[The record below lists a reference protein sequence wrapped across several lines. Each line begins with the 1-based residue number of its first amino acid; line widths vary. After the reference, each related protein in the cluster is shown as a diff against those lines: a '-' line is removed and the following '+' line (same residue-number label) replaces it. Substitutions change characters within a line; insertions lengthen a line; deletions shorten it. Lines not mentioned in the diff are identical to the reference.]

1 MNATTG
7 LSWAYNP
14 HQPMRKATYTR
25 KIKQLKG
32 KHPWL
37 QSCQLEPAPGHITL
51 LDELCYQIETI
62 VPNRQSSKF
71 KFFRV
76 AHSFSG
82 MQIYFTHC
90 PLHHERARA
99 IRHCVD
105 KYLDKSERT
114 CPTCGSQNDLDMN
127 KPNLSQYHCAE
138 HRVSHGLFL
147 EDFERMAATPEPSK
161 LDKLRA
167 ELFPEGMPTFIEN
180 SEPASPEIKHEPSSK
195 PQIQLFDP
203 IEFNHF
209 KSSINNRHK
218 DHQARLHAAVSKI
231 TKIGSH
237 ARQLQTLPVN
247 WQTLLADFQQTFP
260 NFTAVTEL
268 LQDHFSLSTIGD
280 QRINFPPLLLIG
292 DAGIGK
298 TEAARW
304 LAEHLQIAFKVI
316 DMASAQS
323 NSVITGSDAFW
334 SNSQEGAIF
343 EMLAYE
349 PYSNP
354 LMVLD
359 EIDKVSA
366 DQRFNPLAPLYTLL
380 EPSSAKQFSDLA
392 IKDLAIDA
400 SHINWIATAN
410 SAQDLPSPILSR
422 FTVLHIPN
430 PTAEQTQHIAQTIY
444 QKLCTESSWGK
455 FFAPELTND
464 VTQALNQHPPR
475 TLKMMLKRALGI
487 AAREGR
493 PNILAG
499 DINTTADVK
508 VQGIGFMAQIN

>member
-1 MNATTG
+1 MNTSSI
-7 LSWAYNP
+7 LSRAQNP

-25 KIKQLKG
+25 KIKQLKA

-37 QSCQLEPAPGHITL
+37 ESCHLEPAPGHIAL
-51 LDELCYQIETI
+51 LDELCHQIESI
-62 VPNRQSSKF
+62 VPTSKAQKF
-71 KFFRV
+71 RFFRV
-76 AHSFSG
+76 THSFSG
-82 MQIYFTHC
+82 MQIYFTNH
-90 PLHHERARA
+90 PLRHERTRA
-99 IRHCVD
+99 IKHCID
-105 KYLDKSERT
+105 KIIDKSERT
-114 CPTCGSQNDLDMN
+114 CPTCGSQNYMDID
-127 KPNLSQYHCAE
+127 KPSFTQYHCAE
-138 HRVSHGLFL
+138 HRTSNGLFL
-147 EDFERMAATPEPSK
+147 EDFERLAAPPEPSK

-167 ELFPEGMPTFIEN
+167 ELFPEGIPPIMESEEPAVIEIKPEPTF
-180 SEPASPEIKHEPSSK
+180 K

-203 IEFNHF
+203 SEFNHF

-231 TKIGSH
+231 TRTGSH
-237 ARQLQTLPVN
+237 ARQLQTLPAS
-247 WQTLLADFQQTFP
+247 WKELIADFQQAFP

-268 LQDHFSLSTIGD
+268 LQDHFSLSAIGD
-280 QRINFPPLLLIG
+280 QRISFPPLLLIG

-304 LAEHLQIAFKVI
+304 LAEHLQIAFKVM

-323 NSVITGSDAFW
+323 NSAIAGSDSFW
-334 SNSQEGAIF
+334 SNSQEGIIF

-354 LMVLD
+354 LIVLD

-410 SAQDLPSPILSR
+410 TTKDLPSPILSR

-430 PTAEQTQHIAQTIY
+430 PNVEQTQHIAQAIY
-444 QKLCTESSWGK
+444 QKLCAESPWGK
-455 FFAPELTND
+455 YFVAELTSD
-464 VTQALNQHPPR
+464 VTHALSQIPPR
-475 TLKMMLKRALGI
+475 TLKMILKRALGI

-493 PNILAG
+493 PIILTE
-499 DINTTADVK
+499 DINATADTK
-508 VQGIGFMAQIN
+508 VQGIGFMAHIN